1 MPSLSRLT
9 RSYERAFKNHP
20 ALTLAITNG
29 CLKVCTPPATI
40 SPLKRITHFVLVSL
54 PPARQC
60 LGDFLAQLL
69 PSFLIPRPNIQIY
82 IYSLPDNLSS
92 WTHTDHFA
100 FLSSASCMV
109 KLVWIFRSMCR
120 EMARGLWHFAI
131 DKRRIPLTEPRGTGV
146 VGGSAGGSAATAAE
160 EEELRLIE
168 TEKSLTNLRPISM
181 RSRSIASVEHVPT
194 LRFLASSDAQ
204 SLPHPKPKIK
214 PNAGFRFWGLVKRIL
229 LDQLIMAPLYTFQ
242 KQIHIV
248 FISLTGWFEGLT
260 IPEIQERLRRLYWYI
275 LTSNWKVII
284 ILSPAFFFMFLVLLT
299 FFFVLAPLLFD
310 YCWQQIWPLIQIFN
324 FSFMP
329 LQSVVIFSWT
339 CAAKDDIPCQ
349 SKMKLID
356 SDFSYTQIP
365 SNLFL
370 LLFLNDRPWQGSCG
384 VLWTVFLS
392 LSTHSSAHL
401 HSSNASDASGAT
413 MLGPTLSRIFKA
425 RPSKLQTDPAA
436 AGTSGPDHLLAPLDL
451 TTNSS
456 SSSSSDA
463 SSSSSQFKR
472 KSNRVIG

>member
-29 CLKVCTPPATI
+29 CLK
-40 SPLKRITHFVLVSL
+40 
-54 PPARQC
+54 C

-69 PSFLIPRPNIQIY
+69 PSF
-82 IYSLPDNLSS
+82 SS
-92 WTHTDHFA
+92 GQPFVLDAHRSFRFFIFG
-100 FLSSASCMV
+100 FLHGPCV
-109 KLVWIFRSMCR
+109 GK
-120 EMARGLWHFAI
+120 WHEFLE
-131 DKRRIPLTEPRGTGV
+131 RRIPLTEPRGTGV

-204 SLPHPKPKIK
+204 SPHPKPKIK

-229 LDQLIMAPLYTFQ
+229 LDQLIMAPLYTFL
-242 KQIHIV
+242 

-275 LTSNWKVII
+275 LTSNWK
-284 ILSPAFFFMFLVLLT
+284 
-299 FFFVLAPLLFD
+299 
-310 YCWQQIWPLIQIFN
+310 IWPLIQIFN

-329 LQSVVIFSWT
+329 LQYRV
-339 CAAKDDIPCQ
+339 
-349 SKMKLID
+349 
-356 SDFSYTQIP
+356 
-365 SNLFL
+365 
-370 LLFLNDRPWQGSCG
+370 PWQGSCG

-401 HSSNASDASGAT
+401 PSSNASDASGAT